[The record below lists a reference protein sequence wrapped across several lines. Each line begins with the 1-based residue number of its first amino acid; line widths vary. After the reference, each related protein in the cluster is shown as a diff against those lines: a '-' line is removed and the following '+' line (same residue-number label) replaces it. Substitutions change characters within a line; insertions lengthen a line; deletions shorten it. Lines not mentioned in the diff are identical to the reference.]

1 MIQRSFALAAILAA
15 SAAGSSLADMHEPE
29 PAYDPMAEMLSSWED
44 LRLLDEQ
51 ASAADDMPVD
61 VLTESASDRGA
72 TAMAAARSSDDSID
86 YLFRSP
92 DPRGRS
98 NGTLRVHPDQI
109 RTLPSAAATVG
120 ALRGLRTSLPEA
132 SEETAEER
140 IILPHL
146 LPTIVDYKTEHEPGT
161 VVINTPERYL
171 YLVLEDGKARRY
183 GIGVGKPGFEWA
195 GEHRVSKKVEWPT
208 WTPPAEMIDRDPKLA
223 DFVNGMPGGLWNPL
237 GARALYLGS
246 TLYRIHGS
254 NEPWTIG
261 QAVSSGCIRMRN
273 EDVVDLYE
281 RLPLGTKVIVI

>member
-1 MIQRSFALAAILAA
+1 MYQRSFALAAILVA
-15 SAAGSSLADMHEPE
+15 SAVGSGHAEMEEVE
-29 PAYDPMAEMLSSWED
+29 PAYDPMAEMLSTWED
-44 LRLLDEQ
+44 LRLLDKTGNA
-51 ASAADDMPVD
+51 ASPPSPADPAGGDAASTSV
-61 VLTESASDRGA
+61 
-72 TAMAAARSSDDSID
+72 AAARGSDQSID

-98 NGTLRVHPDQI
+98 TGPLRVHPDDI
-109 RTLPSAAATVG
+109 RTVPVAATVG
-120 ALRGLRTSLPEA
+120 ALRGARTTLPSDA
-132 SEETAEER
+132 EETAEER

-146 LPTIVDYKTEHEPGT
+146 LPTIVDYETEHEPGT
-161 VVINTPERYL
+161 VIINTPERYL

-208 WTPPAEMIDRDPKLA
+208 WTPPSEMIDRDPKLA
-223 DFVNGMPGGLWNPL
+223 DFANGMPGGLWNPL

-281 RLPLGTKVIVI
+281 RLPIGTKVIVI

>member
-1 MIQRSFALAAILAA
+1 MFHRSFALAAIVAA
-15 SAAGSSLADMHEPE
+15 AAAGSAPADTHEPE
-29 PAYDPMAEMLSSWED
+29 PAYDPMAEMLSSWDD
-44 LRLLDEQ
+44 LRLLDQ
-51 ASAADDMPVD
+51 AERAADSNLSTVVPNDIGD
-61 VLTESASDRGA
+61 DQ
-72 TAMAAARSSDDSID
+72 MAAAATRSSDESID
-86 YLFRSP
+86 YLFRSS

-98 NGTLRVHPDQI
+98 GGTLRVHPDQV
-109 RTLPSAAATVG
+109 RTVPVATATVG
-120 ALRGLRTSLPEA
+120 ALRGARTTLPSTDEP
-132 SEETAEER
+132 EER

-146 LPTIVDYKTEHEPGT
+146 LPTIVDYESEYAPGT
-161 VVINTPERYL
+161 VIINTPERYL

-208 WTPPAEMIDRDPKLA
+208 WTPPSEMIDRDPKLA
-223 DFVNGMPGGLWNPL
+223 DFANGMPGGLWNPL

-281 RLPLGTKVIVI
+281 RLPIGTKVIVI